1 MAEWFPNAYGIEIAQ
16 ALGSIAATLIL
27 LWTLYDAAKD
37 ASGLPPAERFGPRG
51 AIAIGN
57 VHRAVFRVL
66 MSMFLAGAGLAS
78 IFLPPPPP
86 PLYVVLVN
94 SPEMRLGALVVRG
107 VILAVTTIL
116 LVDGFS
122 ERMFRH
128 RYVRSL
134 RASGRDVAPRAESD
148 RRRRPPAGPA

>member
-1 MAEWFPNAYGIEIAQ
+1 MADWFPNAYSIEIAQ
-16 ALGSIAATLIL
+16 AAGSIAATLIL

-37 ASGLPPAERFGPRG
+37 ASGLPTAERFGPRG

-57 VHRAVFRVL
+57 IHRAVFRVL
-66 MSMFLAGAGLAS
+66 MSMLLTGAGLAS
-78 IFLPPPPP
+78 MFLPPPPP
-86 PLYVVLVN
+86 PLYRVLAN
-94 SPEMRLGALVVRG
+94 SPEMRLGAIVVRG
-107 VILAVTTIL
+107 VLIAVTAIL

-122 ERMFRH
+122 ERFFRH

-148 RRRRPPAGPA
+148 RRRSPKGSA